1 MWTLTFHNDANFTST
16 ALDICMEGWATTLS
30 LTGIS
35 PLCIFEP
42 ISTDIISHATQRGGN
57 AFGLSPFDGPLTCT
71 AVPTYPI
78 LFKLTHRILVM
89 LVSASWALPSD
100 DEAVLTAAQNIVT
113 SINATAHQLGLGH
126 RYIYQNYASEAQNVF
141 WGYGEENLEKLKAVS
156 KKYDPTGVFENL
168 QPGYFKL

>member
-16 ALDICMEGWATTLS
+16 ALDIYMQGWAPTFS

-35 PLCIFEP
+35 PSCIFEP
-42 ISTDIISHATQRGGN
+42 ISTDIISQATKRGGN
-57 AFGLSPFDGPLTCT
+57 AFGLSPSDGPLTCMLSHLHLESFEVNT
-71 AVPTYPI
+71 VD
-78 LFKLTHRILVM
+78 LVM

-100 DEAVLTAAQNIVT
+100 DATVLAAAQNIVT
-113 SINATAHQLGLGH
+113 SINSTAHQLGLGH
-126 RYIYQNYASEAQNVF
+126 RYIYQNYASAAQNVF

-156 KKYDPTGVFENL
+156 KKYDPSGVFEKL